1 VIPPDGHTWIDLVSH
16 RIPTERLAEWATVPS
31 CGAVV
36 TFAGTARDHSDGRD
50 GVDQLSY
57 EAYEGPARRRLVAV
71 DAEIRRRWPGVE
83 RVALVHRLG
92 EVPIGEAAV
101 VVITSSAHRHPAFA
115 SAQFG
120 IDALKSTVPI
130 WKRERWSSGESWG
143 LEAQH
148 LVDVDGFTT
157 P

>member
-1 VIPPDGHTWIDLVSH
+1 MSH
-16 RIPTERLAEWATVPS
+16 RIPTERLTEWASLPS

-36 TFAGTARDHSDGRD
+36 TFAGTARDHSEGRD

-57 EAYEGPARRRLVAV
+57 EAYEDPARHRLAEV
-71 DAEIRRRWPGVE
+71 DTEIRRRWPEVE

-92 EVPIGEAAV
+92 DVPIGEAAV
-101 VVITSSAHRHPAFA
+101 VVVTSSAHRNPAFA
-115 SAQFG
+115 AAQFA
-120 IDALKSTVPI
+120 IDALKATVPI
-130 WKRERWSSGESWG
+130 WKRERWSNGESWG

-148 LVDVDGFTT
+148 LVDVDGFTA